1 MIKKT
6 RKQIRQLA
14 DKKTRILNVKCY
26 ALGVTRRGFTLIE
39 IVVAIGIFSIASVII
54 SAVYLNANNL
64 HQHTA
69 VFQRLQ
75 NDGRYMVEKITREV
89 RAREIKY
96 PVEALQP
103 QAYLDFLKDEAGE
116 EVSIKLAA
124 DGENLEYSVNGV
136 LANLNA
142 DDVEIVD
149 VKFFIIPGQENI
161 WGSEPLTNKQP
172 RVTLFLKLKNKA
184 ANPKFQKDIAIQTT
198 ISSKVYKR

>member
-1 MIKKT
+1 MTK
-6 RKQIRQLA
+6 LA
-14 DKKTRILNVKCY
+14 KCFG
-26 ALGVTRRGFTLIE
+26 ALLKNKIVMRSMLCDMRRGFTLIE

-54 SAVYLNANNL
+54 SSVYLNANNL

-75 NDGRYMVEKITREV
+75 NDGRYMVEKITREI

-96 PVEALQP
+96 PNPVESQP
-103 QAYLDFLKDEAGE
+103 QDHLDFLKDEVGE
-116 EVSIKLAA
+116 EVSIKLSA
-124 DGENLEYSVNGV
+124 DGKNLKYSINSVNGV
-136 LANLNA
+136 SSANLNA

-149 VKFFIIPGQENI
+149 VKFYVIPNRENI
-161 WGSEPLTNKQP
+161 WGDDPMTNEQP

-184 ANPKFQKDIAIQTT
+184 VNPKFQKEITIQTT

>member
-54 SAVYLNANNL
+54 S
-64 HQHTA
+64 
-69 VFQRLQ
+69 
-75 NDGRYMVEKITREV
+75 
-89 RAREIKY
+89 
-96 PVEALQP
+96 
-103 QAYLDFLKDEAGE
+103 
-116 EVSIKLAA
+116 
-124 DGENLEYSVNGV
+124 
-136 LANLNA
+136 
-142 DDVEIVD
+142 
-149 VKFFIIPGQENI
+149 GQENI

-198 ISSKVYKR
+198 ISSKVY